1 MPFQLNYRDYLANNS
16 GGSEAGG
23 LLSPEQ
29 WAQFDPQQQAGLVN
43 FQNMGVAIGRNDPRY
58 GDLAQQTQVEQGR
71 PINVGGGILDP
82 NMRDQKGN
90 LIVKDPS
97 RVYQGDGYYALGA
110 DNYTPGYQ
118 AGVADSGIF
127 HGDKWDVAKMAA
139 FLGLAAAGGG
149 AFSGAGAEAAS
160 PYIAAGEGDTAAV
173 NAGLASGGSGTAA
186 GGGALT
192 GGTATTGSASTG
204 SLLGGYGDA
213 GMIAPGMG
221 DAASADSFLINH
233 GLSSLAGGDL
243 TGLLAPGGVG
253 TAAGHLGS
261 WAISHPL
268 QLYGLGQTVSGLL
281 GSYGGGSSGGG
292 TNNGVSGSNVGASF
306 KAERPSYTPNP
317 FLIQQLRQAGY
328 QI

>member
-23 LLSPEQ
+23 LLSPDQ
-29 WAQFDPQQQAGLVN
+29 WAQLDPQQQAGLVN
-43 FQNMGVAIGRNDPRY
+43 FQGLGTAIGRNDSRY
-58 GDLAQQTQVEQGR
+58 ADLASKTGVEQNR
-71 PINVGGGILDP
+71 PINIGSGILDP

-97 RVYQGDGYYALGA
+97 KVYQGDGYYALGA

-149 AFSGAGAEAAS
+149 AFSGAGAGEAGAVS
-160 PYIAAGEGDTAAV
+160 GAATPSDAYWGMTAD
-173 NAGLASGGSGTAA
+173 AGNVATDAGAADGGGGLLSQDLGA
-186 GGGALT
+186 GGGLDPETWAGN
-192 GGTATTGSASTG
+192 GGMGVAQNGIGPGTWQNIAQGTLNNPS
-204 SLLGGYGDA
+204 SLLGRAGDVA
-213 GMIAPGMG
+213 G
-221 DAASADSFLINH
+221 N
-233 GLSSLAGGDL
+233 
-243 TGLLAPGGVG
+243 
-253 TAAGHLGS
+253 LGS

-268 QLYGLGQTVSGLL
+268 QAYGAVQTVGGLL
-281 GSYGGGSSGGG
+281 GSHGGGGSTSSNSSNANKGG
-292 TNNGVSGSNVGASF
+292 TGAGVGDGY

-328 QI
+328 SV